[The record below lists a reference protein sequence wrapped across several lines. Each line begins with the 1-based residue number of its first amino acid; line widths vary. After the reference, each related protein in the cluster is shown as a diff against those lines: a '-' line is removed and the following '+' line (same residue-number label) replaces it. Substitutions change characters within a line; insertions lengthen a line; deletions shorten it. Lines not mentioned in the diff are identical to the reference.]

1 MKRNLFPVMVAL
13 LLAGAASVVV
23 AQRPAPAQPIA
34 FSHKQHAGT
43 LKLKCSMCHPNRDPG
58 ETMGIAAASVC
69 MQCHSTIRADSPQ
82 IQKLAE
88 FAKSSRPIRWAR
100 VYEIP
105 TYVNFSHRTHLQA
118 GNTCQECHGPV
129 AERDVLA
136 REGDVT
142 MTGCMN
148 CHKTKNVSNDCTFC
162 HEQRN

>member
-1 MKRNLFPVMVAL
+1 MKKFSYPVVAVV
-13 LLAGAASVVV
+13 LAAVAV
-23 AQRPAPAQPIA
+23 AQRPTPAQPIA

-43 LKLKCSMCHPNRDPG
+43 LKLKCNMCHPNRDPG

-69 MQCHSTIRADSPQ
+69 MQCHSTIKADGPQ

-88 FAKSSRPIRWAR
+88 LAKSSRPIRWAR

-105 TYVNFSHRTHLQA
+105 TYVNFSHRTHLQS

-129 AERDVLA
+129 AEREVLA
-136 REGDVT
+136 REGDIT

-148 CHKTKNVSNDCTFC
+148 CHKAKNASNDCTFC